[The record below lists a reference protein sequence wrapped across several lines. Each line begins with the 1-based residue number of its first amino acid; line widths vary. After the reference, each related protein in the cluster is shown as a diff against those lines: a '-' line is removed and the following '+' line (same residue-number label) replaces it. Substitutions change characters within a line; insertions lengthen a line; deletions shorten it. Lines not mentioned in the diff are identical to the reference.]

1 MEQCTL
7 INQVSEGISAV
18 VVTGSVVTAGETRA
32 IVRKISGADDELDDL
47 DFDE

>member
-32 IVRKISGADDELDDL
+32 IVRKISGLEDDLDDL